1 MSALKIVDIKDVNFT
16 VSGVKHG
23 AVDLAG
29 HRYVLEVDIN
39 GNRSNVLVRR
49 NGVDVDPSL
58 HSSHRLLLNEFAGKD
73 VADLIED
80 HFHLAHKYQNLYDN
94 FLTSMMAGR

>member
-1 MSALKIVDIKDVNFT
+1 L
-16 VSGVKHG
+16 
-23 AVDLAG
+23 
-29 HRYVLEVDIN
+29 IN
-39 GNRSNVLVRR
+39 GNRSKVLVSR
-49 NGVDVDPSL
+49 NGVDVDPAAKL